1 MRRRPPRSTRTDTL
15 FPYTTLF
22 RSQHDVGCMRAAV
35 AVMADIDLQRIR
47 ERLEVHLVRAQHEQH
62 LGFCGGDVSHPAL
75 LRKAEHQPAHP
86 RGGEVQHVE
95 AVPIRSYA
103 TKLIGRGERSEEHTS
118 DLHSL

>member
-1 MRRRPPRSTRTDTL
+1 
-15 FPYTTLF
+15 
-22 RSQHDVGCMRAAV
+22 MRAAV

-75 LRKAEHQPAHP
+75 LRKTEHQPAHP

-95 AVPIRSYA
+95 TVPIRPYA
-103 TKLIGRGERSEEHTS
+103 TKLIGRGEARMERAARNRRAAHEDRKSTRLNS
-118 DLHSL
+118 SY